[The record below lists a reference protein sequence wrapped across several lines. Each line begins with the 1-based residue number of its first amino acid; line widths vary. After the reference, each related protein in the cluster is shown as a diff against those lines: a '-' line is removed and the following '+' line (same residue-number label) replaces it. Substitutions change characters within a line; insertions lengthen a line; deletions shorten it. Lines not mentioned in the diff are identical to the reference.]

1 MTTAPGSSGPAR
13 GWLLDSEH
21 NRRVVDGLRAIGIV
35 LVVAFHGAFLFTKV
49 LTPAQLDGFVA
60 GLPSVLNVVW
70 QALGSE
76 LVFFSSGF
84 LLCYLLL
91 REHGRYGSIDARDF
105 WIRRASRILPLFLL
119 ALAVFMIGRS
129 FHWDRFLAN
138 LLMVSRVTG
147 HFDLLPHAGKNY
159 VPVGWSLE
167 VMVQVYAALPLIVWF
182 VLRTR
187 RPLAAALVLVLLSIA
202 PRWIAL
208 AADPVASAT
217 PYHELVHGGD
227 APQLLEDLYYLTW
240 FRLTPFLIGLV
251 AAVVAT
257 HHRAALE
264 HWCRSTR
271 RATATLLVG
280 AAFVVASSSLPL
292 HARDGWVY
300 EAFTTWH
307 WQVFWTMQRAVLVTG
322 AALVLLTLLG
332 TQRGPAGL
340 AGRLLAWRGF
350 APVSSGIYSIYL
362 FHFVCLVPA
371 AVVVFL
377 PAVVEGIANAPSLDR
392 KVLVEHVSLA
402 IDSANV
408 GQYLAMVAIAVWLSA
423 RLATFLTRVVEQ
435 PVQDWLRTRYRR
447 RERVLLPVPR
457 LGRAGAGDSSAA
469 DPDRDAPQR
478 GDAATSSPH
487 ALKRPTPPER
497 AGARPPS
504 NA

>member
-1 MTTAPGSSGPAR
+1 MATTPTSDAQPS
-13 GWLLDSEH
+13 GWLLDTDH

-49 LTPAQLDGFVA
+49 LTPEQLDGFIA
-60 GLPSVLNVVW
+60 GLPAVLNVVW

-91 REHGRYGSIDARDF
+91 REHGRYGSIDTRDF

-119 ALAVFMIGRS
+119 ALAVFMLGRS
-129 FHWDRFLAN
+129 FHWDRFLVN

-167 VMVQVYAALPLIVWF
+167 VMVQVYAVLPLIVGL

-187 RPLAAALVLVLLSIA
+187 RPFTAALVLVLLSIA
-202 PRWIAL
+202 PRWLAL
-208 AADPVASAT
+208 AADPLASAT
-217 PYHELVHGGD
+217 PYHDLVHGGD
-227 APQLLEDLYYLTW
+227 APQLQKDLYYLTW
-240 FRLTPFLIGLV
+240 FRLTPFLLGLL

-257 HHRAALE
+257 HHRGALE
-264 HWCRSTR
+264 RWCRSTR

-280 AAFVVASSSLPL
+280 IALVVVSSSLPL
-292 HARDGWVY
+292 HAKDGWVY
-300 EAFTTWH
+300 DVFTTWH
-307 WQVFWTMQRAVLVTG
+307 WQVFWTAQRAVLVTG

-340 AGRLLAWRGF
+340 LGRLLAWRGF
-350 APVSSGIYSIYL
+350 APISHGIYSIYL

-371 AVVVFL
+371 AIVVFL
-377 PAVVEGIANAPSLDR
+377 PAVVEGIASAPSLDR

-402 IDSANV
+402 IDSASV
-408 GQYLAMVAIAVWLSA
+408 WQYLAMVAIAVWLSA

-457 LGRAGAGDSSAA
+457 LGRPRA
-469 DPDRDAPQR
+469 DELRPAQPRRTDAVPRDPQLQSKSAPQNHV
-478 GDAATSSPH
+478 GT
-487 ALKRPTPPER
+487 RPSGS
-497 AGARPPS
+497 A
-504 NA
+504 